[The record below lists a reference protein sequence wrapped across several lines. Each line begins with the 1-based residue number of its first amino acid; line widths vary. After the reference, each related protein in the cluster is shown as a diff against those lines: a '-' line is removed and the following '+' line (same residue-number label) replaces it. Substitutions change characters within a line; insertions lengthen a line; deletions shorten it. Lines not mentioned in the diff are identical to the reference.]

1 MSDGFIDLR
10 QNNTQLVEES
20 FWPSFTDIMT
30 VVVMIFLITSSILIV
45 KNWEL
50 VSELQQR
57 IVTEQQISQRLKNS
71 IAVQQ
76 QTSRA
81 LEDSVHKRLEISQ
94 KLQDSIAAEQR
105 TAVTIKQTSAEKAT
119 LEETLT
125 QTQTELSLLR
135 LQLMQAKESAVE
147 RDNLIAEQ
155 DRQIISMSVEQN
167 KLKQNIQKNI
177 DNLAR
182 IEQQLEQVN
191 SLKVNLQDKL
201 EESSIQ
207 LARKEQDFNKQLI
220 VLADKD
226 QQIEK
231 VQNELESSSM
241 LLLRK
246 DRDLSEQ
253 VVTLANREEQLS
265 DLQKQNQFYLDN
277 MSEYEAQ
284 VILAQQQHSTLNN
297 EYKEL
302 ELKYNKLIK
311 PSRSAVGK
319 YVVEVRYEKLSG
331 KPYIRFREDEKD
343 SYEHVSSVLMHQ
355 KLQSLKDQYQN
366 KLYVKIIIP
375 DNSGLSYSEAWTFM
389 SNILDKY
396 DYYSQNNS
404 VDEAIE

>member
-10 QNNTQLVEES
+10 QNNTQLVEDS

-76 QTSRA
+76 QTSKD

-135 LQLMQAKESAVE
+135 LQLMQAKESAIE

-155 DRQIISMSVEQN
+155 DRQIISMLVEQN

-191 SLKVNLQDKL
+191 SLKINLQDKL

-226 QQIEK
+226 QQIENVK
-231 VQNELESSSM
+231 NELESTSI
-241 LLLRK
+241 LLSRK
-246 DRDLSEQ
+246 NRDLSEQ
-253 VVTLANREEQLS
+253 VLTLSNREELLS

-284 VILAQQQHSTLNN
+284 VIHAQQQHTTLSN

-343 SYEHVSSVLMHQ
+343 SYERISSVVMHH
-355 KLQSLKDQYQN
+355 KLQLLKDQYQN

-389 SNILDKY
+389 INILDKY
-396 DYYSQNNS
+396 DYYSQSNS
-404 VDEAIE
+404 VNEAIE